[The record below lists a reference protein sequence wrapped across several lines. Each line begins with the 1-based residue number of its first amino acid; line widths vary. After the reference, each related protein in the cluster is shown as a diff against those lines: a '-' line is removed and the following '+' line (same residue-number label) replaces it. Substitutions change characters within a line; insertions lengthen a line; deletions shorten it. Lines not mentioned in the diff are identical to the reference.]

1 MNVSGQGY
9 SPTGAAV
16 KRPSVCHSCT
26 AAVVWVILEGKRQ
39 PLDYVEAGGGNVA
52 LEPELF
58 PRADGSRELVRARFV
73 SGVTTRYRR
82 HIDSCPDA
90 AKWRD
95 RWKHSAG
102 RPYSKIDRKKTR

>member
-9 SPTGAAV
+9 TPTGAAV
-16 KRPSVCHSCT
+16 KRPSKCHSCQAT
-26 AAVVWVILEGKRQ
+26 VVWVLLDGKRQ
-39 PLDYVEAGGGNVA
+39 PLDYVADGGGDVA

-58 PRADGSRELVRARFV
+58 PRADGSRDLVRARYI

-82 HIDSCPDA
+82 HIESCPDA
-90 AKWRD
+90 AKWRE
-95 RWKHSAG
+95 RWKRAAG